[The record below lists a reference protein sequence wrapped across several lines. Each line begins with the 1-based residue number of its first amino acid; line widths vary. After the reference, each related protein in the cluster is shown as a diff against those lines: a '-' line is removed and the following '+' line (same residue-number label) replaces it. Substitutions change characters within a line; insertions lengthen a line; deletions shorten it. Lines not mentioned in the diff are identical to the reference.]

1 MKKYEMIKIRK
12 TSIHLTFF
20 FNFFLFFTIITENNK
35 SKANELIQSKQHS
48 NYDIVFC
55 KSKNITSICINFDK
69 QYDVDL
75 KLLNEPYRI
84 VLNFDKI
91 IKISKY
97 SIKKMNVKTDLIK
110 QIRFGYPTRSLSRL
124 VIELD
129 QPAIISE
136 FFYKKDINNKIINL
150 QMGIIRAS
158 EASFSIAKHVLSQN
172 NGNILNL
179 NDNDNK
185 KKILDYEN
193 KINLY
198 ENKINTFPKLRPKK
212 IIDLKKYDDKI
223 QIEKKDNYVVFI
235 DPGHG
240 GRDPGAIGT
249 LGTLEKDITLKV
261 SLELAKALKKTNK
274 INPILSR
281 TTDIYLPLRK
291 RINLAKINKADIFIS
306 LHADASKN
314 IAANGISVF
323 SLSDQASDKEA
334 KMIAEKENA
343 VDIIPGISS
352 EINDPIIFGT
362 LIKMIQRQAMNDS
375 AFLARNIIMSLKKTK
390 LAFNRG
396 HRFAGFAVLK
406 AYDIPSILIEIGFI
420 SNIEEEKKMLNKKY
434 LENLSKNLTIAIV
447 KYLLKTKY

>member
-1 MKKYEMIKIRK
+1 MKKYEMIKISK
-12 TSIHLTFF
+12 TSIYLICF
-20 FNFFLFFTIITENNK
+20 FNFFLFFTIITANNK

-69 QYDVDL
+69 QYDLDL
-75 KLLNEPYRI
+75 KLLKEPYRI

-150 QMGIIRAS
+150 QMGITRAS

-179 NDNDNK
+179 NDNDNNNK
-185 KKILDYEN
+185 KKILD
-193 KINLY
+193 Y

-212 IIDLKKYDDKI
+212 IIDLKKYDNKI
-223 QIEKKDNYVVFI
+223 QKEKKDNYVVFI

-334 KMIAEKENA
+334 EMIAEKENA

-352 EINDPIIFGT
+352 EISDPIIFGT

-375 AFLARNIIMSLKKTK
+375 AFLARNIIMNLKKTK
-390 LAFNRG
+390 LAINRG

>member
-1 MKKYEMIKIRK
+1 MKKYEMIKISK
-12 TSIHLTFF
+12 TSIHLKCFF
-20 FNFFLFFTIITENNK
+20 IFFLFFTIIIANNK
-35 SKANELIQSKQHS
+35 SEANELIQNKQHS
-48 NYDIVFC
+48 IYDIVFC
-55 KSKNITSICINFDK
+55 KSKKLTSICIDFDK
-69 QYDVDL
+69 QYDIDL

-97 SIKKMNVKTDLIK
+97 SINEMNVKTDLIK

-150 QMGIIRAS
+150 QMGITSAS

-185 KKILDYEN
+185 KKLLDYEN

-212 IIDLKKYDDKI
+212 IIDLKKYDDKN
-223 QIEKKDNYVVFI
+223 QKEKKDNYVVFI

-375 AFLARNIIMSLKKTK
+375 AFLARNIIMNLKKTK
-390 LAFNRG
+390 LAINRG

>member
-1 MKKYEMIKIRK
+1 MKKYEMIKISK
-12 TSIHLTFF
+12 TSIYLICF
-20 FNFFLFFTIITENNK
+20 FNFFLFFTIITANNK
-35 SKANELIQSKQHS
+35 SEANELIQSKQHS

-69 QYDVDL
+69 QYDLDL
-75 KLLNEPYRI
+75 KLLKEPYRI

-136 FFYKKDINNKIINL
+136 FFYKKDINNKITNL
-150 QMGIIRAS
+150 QMEITRAS

-193 KINLY
+193 KIN
-198 ENKINTFPKLRPKK
+198 TFPKLRPKK
-212 IIDLKKYDDKI
+212 IIDLKKYDNKI
-223 QIEKKDNYVVFI
+223 QKEKKDNYVVFI

-334 KMIAEKENA
+334 EMIAEKENA

-352 EINDPIIFGT
+352 EISDPIIFGT

-375 AFLARNIIMSLKKTK
+375 AFLARNIIMNLKKTK
-390 LAFNRG
+390 LAINRG

-406 AYDIPSILIEIGFI
+406 AHDIPSILIEIGFI

>member
-1 MKKYEMIKIRK
+1 MKKYEMIKISK
-12 TSIHLTFF
+12 TSIYLICF
-20 FNFFLFFTIITENNK
+20 FNFFLFFTIITANNK

-69 QYDVDL
+69 QYDLDL
-75 KLLNEPYRI
+75 KLLKEPYRI

-150 QMGIIRAS
+150 QMGITKAS

-193 KINLY
+193 KIN
-198 ENKINTFPKLRPKK
+198 TFPKLRPKK
-212 IIDLKKYDDKI
+212 IIDLKKYDNKI
-223 QIEKKDNYVVFI
+223 QKEKKDNYVVFI

-334 KMIAEKENA
+334 EMIAEKENA

-352 EINDPIIFGT
+352 EISDPIIFGT

-375 AFLARNIIMSLKKTK
+375 AFLARNIIMNLKKTK
-390 LAFNRG
+390 LAINRG

-406 AYDIPSILIEIGFI
+406 AHDIPSILIEIGFI

>member
-1 MKKYEMIKIRK
+1 MIKISK
-12 TSIHLTFF
+12 TKIYLTCF
-20 FNFFLFFTIITENNK
+20 FNFFLFFTIITANNK

-69 QYDVDL
+69 QYDLDL
-75 KLLNEPYRI
+75 KLLKEPYRI

-150 QMGIIRAS
+150 QMGITRAS

-179 NDNDNK
+179 NDNDNDNK

-212 IIDLKKYDDKI
+212 IIDLKKYDNKI
-223 QIEKKDNYVVFI
+223 QKEKKDNYVVFI

-375 AFLARNIIMSLKKTK
+375 AFLARNIIMNLEKTK
-390 LAFNRG
+390 LAINRG

-406 AYDIPSILIEIGFI
+406 AHDIPSILIEIGFI